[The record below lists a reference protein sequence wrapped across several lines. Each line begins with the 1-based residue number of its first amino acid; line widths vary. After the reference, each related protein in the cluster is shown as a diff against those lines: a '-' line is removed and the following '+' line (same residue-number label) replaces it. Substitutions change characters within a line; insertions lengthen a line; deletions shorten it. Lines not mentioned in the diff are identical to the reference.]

1 MLQGK
6 SIFIVITK
14 TKRKPQYS
22 STLTY
27 HLNQQNVY
35 SDSYSCYSFNI
46 IISKLCNLN
55 DIAKYSYCTL
65 IIGCKT
71 SFTWI
76 SSQTD
81 FSSSNSFNSE
91 LILNIIYY
99 FLCIKNLVV
108 LMQLTKGAGLEITA
122 GGSTDNVQ
130 PVHGTSQSNL
140 SLCWPF

>member
-35 SDSYSCYSFNI
+35 SDSYSYSFNI

-65 IIGCKT
+65 TIGCKA

-91 LILNIIYY
+91 LILNIIDISSV
-99 FLCIKNLVV
+99 LRI
-108 LMQLTKGAGLEITA
+108 LMQLTMSAGLEITA

-130 PVHGTSQSNL
+130 PVRGTSQSNL